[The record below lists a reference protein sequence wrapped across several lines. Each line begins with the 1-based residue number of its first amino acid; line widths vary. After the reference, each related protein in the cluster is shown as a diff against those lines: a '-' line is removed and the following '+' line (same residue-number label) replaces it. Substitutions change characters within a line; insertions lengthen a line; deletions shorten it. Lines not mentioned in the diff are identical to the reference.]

1 MKKILMLLLACALVF
16 SLTLTM
22 TSCGIFENLFGSDT
36 PDEPDTPDTPDTP
49 VTPPDGGINSEFID
63 GIINGTGN
71 GIDLPIVDVN
81 SQDMTQPPEGSEEGT
96 EETPEAEQ

>member
-22 TSCGIFENLFGSDT
+22 TSCGIFENLFGSYT
-36 PDEPDTPDTPDTP
+36 PDEPDTPDTPDPDPT
-49 VTPPDGGINSEFID
+49 PDGGINSEIID

>member
-1 MKKILMLLLACALVF
+1 MKKILMLLLVCALVF

-36 PDEPDTPDTPDTP
+36 PDTPDTPGP
-49 VTPPDGGINSEFID
+49 GPDPDPNPDDGINSEIID